1 MIAYKETALGFQMS
15 LPVTIELV
23 EVGPRDGLQNESK
36 TLAVATRVEFIER
49 AIRAGLR
56 RLEVAAFVR
65 PDRVPQMAGAEEV
78 LAALPRSPGVSYIGL
93 VMNKKG
99 FDRAVE
105 AGVDEINVV
114 VLCTDT
120 FGLRNQGATKDQAV
134 AVWSELAALAHQAGI
149 AASVTLSAAFGCPF
163 EGEVPVADV
172 LELARRV
179 AAAGPSEIA
188 LADTIGVGVPAQVV
202 ELVSGVAEFVP
213 GVPVRC
219 HFHNTRN
226 TGYANV
232 IAAMQAGATVFDSSL
247 GGIGGCPFA
256 PNATGNVATEDL
268 VYALSRMGVETGVNL
283 EAAIDAGR
291 WVAGELGIQA
301 PGLVG
306 RTDPFP

>member
-1 MIAYKETALGFQMS
+1 MS
-15 LPVTIELV
+15 LPTSVQLV

-36 TLAVATRVEFIER
+36 VLPIPTRREFVER

-65 PDRVPQMAGAEEV
+65 PDRVPQMAGAEEL
-78 LAALPRSPGVSYIGL
+78 LAALPRSPDVSYIGL

-99 FDRAVE
+99 FDRA
-105 AGVDEINVV
+105 AQARVDEINVV

-120 FGLRNQGATKDQAV
+120 FGLRNQGTTKDEAV
-134 AVWSELAALAHQAGI
+134 AVWSELAALAHSAGI

-163 EGEVPVADV
+163 EGLVPAADV
-172 LELARRV
+172 YELVERV
-179 AAAGPSEIA
+179 AASGPAEIA
-188 LADTIGVGVPAQVV
+188 LADTIGAGVPTQVF
-202 ELVSGVAEFVP
+202 ELVSGVAELVP
-213 GVPVRC
+213 HTPIRC

-232 IAAMQAGATVFDSSL
+232 VAALQAGATVFDSSL

-268 VYALSRMGVETGVNL
+268 VYALSRMGVDTGVSL
-283 EAAIDAGR
+283 DAAIDAGR
-291 WVAGELGIQA
+291 WVAGELEIQV

-306 RTDPFP
+306 RASPFPSR